1 MEIGLV
7 EILIAVIVLLV
18 VLGALY
24 LLLQRAGEGELLELA
39 VELID

>member
-18 VLGALY
+18 VLGVLYY
-24 LLLQRAGEGELLELA
+24 LLQSEGEGELLELA

>member
-24 LLLQRAGEGELLELA
+24 YLLQSEGEGELLELA